1 MNAAKR
7 KAEPAPSGLVERFVP
22 ILRSPYRLVFLTL
35 GLVAGLAGAAYYGW
49 QRVGGQVTQG
59 PEYLLAPEQ
68 IEITPLPPWIRTDV
82 RAEAIR
88 DGGLSGLSLL
98 DRELTVKIARAFSL
112 HTWVENVRRVRKE
125 YPARVVVDLVYRR
138 PVAMVEVTM
147 NDRPGL
153 LPVDVNG
160 VLLPPA
166 DFSAEQ
172 ARDYLRVSL
181 ADAVPAGPIGTPWGD
196 PRVDGAARI
205 AAVLQEHWKRLGLY
219 RVSIAPT
226 GTPSLTPGE
235 LVFLL
240 GTRRGAQIVWGPAPL
255 ANSPPDI
262 KAALAKVERLVAY
275 VEQHGPLDGLD
286 TETQIDLTQATMSSQ
301 RTASAPGLGVGT

>member
-35 GLVAGLAGAAYYGW
+35 GLVAGLAGATYYGW

-301 RTASAPGLGVGT
+301 RTASAPGLGDGT